1 MFQNCK
7 KEQSVWEY
15 MANVSWRKLGFRRR
29 LKLGKQMLLP
39 SVPPPLSLD
48 DLTDFHNLI
57 SSPEETWQ
65 YILSL
70 PPSPSYFTFLIVGKR
85 LLSEVNFI
93 YSTLLKVCISF
104 QYVFIQR
111 HFSGKRSPLSP
122 LRWISSVFFCFVEC
136 PYSFQK
142 PSTPQQFLWDQFLG
156 FWILQMAAC
165 SCRVA
170 S

>member
-1 MFQNCK
+1 
-7 KEQSVWEY
+7 

-39 SVPPPLSLD
+39 SVP
-48 DLTDFHNLI
+48 
-57 SSPEETWQ
+57 
-65 YILSL
+65 
-70 PPSPSYFTFLIVGKR
+70 PSYFTFLIVGKR

-122 LRWISSVFFCFVEC
+122 LHWIGSVFFCFVEC